1 MAVTN
6 GLSGLSPGN
15 PQMHSGCIGSATF
28 TELAFGL
35 CGRMLDS
42 RNLRS
47 MADQC
52 RTLAS
57 TRQTPE
63 ATRALLRMAESYDR
77 QAVCR
82 ETLRDVR

>member
-1 MAVTN
+1 MADSCAWDKCA
-6 GLSGLSPGN
+6 GFP
-15 PQMHSGCIGSATF
+15 
-28 TELAFGL
+28 L
-35 CGRMLDS
+35 CDRMLDS

-63 ATRALLRMAESYDR
+63 AMRALLRMAESYDR

-82 ETLRDVR
+82 ETLRDAR

>member
-1 MAVTN
+1 
-6 GLSGLSPGN
+6 
-15 PQMHSGCIGSATF
+15 
-28 TELAFGL
+28 
-35 CGRMLDS
+35 MLDS

-63 ATRALLRMAESYDR
+63 AMRALLRMAERYDR
-77 QAVCR
+77 QAVCH
-82 ETLRDVR
+82 ETLREAR

>member
-1 MAVTN
+1 ME
-6 GLSGLSPGN
+6 
-15 PQMHSGCIGSATF
+15 GS
-28 TELAFGL
+28 
-35 CGRMLDS
+35 MLDS

-63 ATRALLRMAESYDR
+63 AMRALLRMADSYDHQAR
-77 QAVCR
+77 QR
-82 ETLRDVR
+82 ERLQRAD